1 MRRNAALVLSTATR
15 SEPRAFLA
23 GDLEQRQI
31 DNFRG
36 GLAGLLRAEFVHQRP
51 QDRWAGEIP
60 RSLPICIVPVIR
72 PRAKS
77 HQRQSSD
84 ELVVGIFGSVRSD
97 VRKMP

>member
-36 GLAGLLRAEFVHQRP
+36 GLAGLLRAEFCP
-51 QDRWAGEIP
+51 PGTAIITDLYSSCNPTAGE
-60 RSLPICIVPVIR
+60 
-72 PRAKS
+72 K
-77 HQRQSSD
+77 
-84 ELVVGIFGSVRSD
+84 GSAAIE
-97 VRKMP
+97 